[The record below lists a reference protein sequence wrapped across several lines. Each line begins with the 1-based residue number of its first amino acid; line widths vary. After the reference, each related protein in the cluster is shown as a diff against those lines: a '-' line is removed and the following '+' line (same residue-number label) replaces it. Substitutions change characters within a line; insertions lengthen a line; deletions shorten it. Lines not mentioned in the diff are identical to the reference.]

1 MSYYKYAEREA
12 GSQINWA
19 EISKGLSDTIY
30 QIDKDRQDKKAAI
43 DEATR
48 KDMNTLADAP
58 KGDNTTASEWT
69 LRYTNDMM
77 NYRLTIDRL
86 LKSGQMDLKDY
97 KIAAQNSKDST
108 NLLFSIA
115 QEYQDQYAKI
125 QEGVRSGK
133 TSTLTPQIAA
143 LNESLSNISTTV
155 PYINPT
161 NGMVYLA
168 TGKTGKDGV
177 QQMGDN
183 YVSLQALRNR
193 VNVNIDKYDLRS
205 GIIAQTNALGE
216 NVITQIG
223 KAGGIKR
230 TGLVTEIS
238 DPTLRDT
245 YKKWEKDTVNLLVGE
260 GYRTASLLADNMVTN
275 PTTGNQFRPVFDRK
289 EYEADKSGDLI
300 LFENVNG
307 TGPLMPV
314 ISDKQKKMAEEYVQG
329 NIGSYIDK
337 KIKKTPFSEPQNDWV
352 PAHIIERTE
361 REQEKQE
368 ALSLWQQIYKAPTA
382 TGKEAA
388 KAGILGTDRARE
400 SGLIDIDFT
409 DPNNVKL
416 IYSNSTLNRTI
427 PLYKNGKPVRGDEWA
442 RSGSEFT
449 GVSDDRTLSKFS
461 GDQLGGTTT
470 EFKAVKGGRAGA
482 PPAPPTAQQKAR
494 TYLSKSITPAMINKT
509 ESEAVPEIL
518 AVIEKLG
525 FDAQESDITGSYVI
539 ITAPGPEGKKGASK
553 EFSLN
558 DGETK
563 SAKTVQSIID
573 FVTSNMGQAQLL
585 NAEQAGLFGDA
596 SRFNPAPGS

>member
-193 VNVNIDKYDLRS
+193 VNVSIDKYDLRS

-230 TGLVTEIS
+230 TGIVTEIS

-329 NIGSYIDK
+329 NIGTYIDK
-337 KIKKTPFSEPQNDWV
+337 KIEKKPFTEPGTDWAPSYV
-352 PAHIIERTE
+352 YEE
-361 REQEKQE
+361 GKESQKKQE

-416 IYSNSTLNRTI
+416 IYSNSALNRTI

-461 GDQLGGTTT
+461 GDRLGGT
-470 EFKAVKGGRAGA
+470 EEQFKAVKGGRAGA

-494 TYLSKSITPAMINKT
+494 TYISTAITPAMINKT
-509 ESEAVPEIL
+509 ESQAVPEIL

-525 FDAQESDITGSYVI
+525 FDAEESGITGSYVK
-539 ITAPGPEGKKGASK
+539 ITAPGSKDKKGASK

-558 DGETK
+558 DGETESGK
-563 SAKTVQSIID
+563 TAKAIID
-573 FVTSNMGQAQLL
+573 FITANLSQEQLL
-585 NAEQAGLFGDA
+585 NAEQAGLLGVIGELD
-596 SRFNPAPGS
+596 